1 MRGTNKEENMLHAS
15 RTGLRVMALVIG
27 TLAAASTASSQSQQ
41 QPAPGTEATPA
52 VGSQVQQM
60 KPDCPPKTAQGD
72 KQKEHPPTQAMDK
85 QVPTMTAEGGCP
97 DEKVAPGTTGQ
108 TK

>member
-1 MRGTNKEENMLHAS
+1 MGGHNKEEIMLHAS
-15 RTGLRVMALVIG
+15 RSGLRVMAFIIG

-41 QPAPGTEATPA
+41 KAPGTEATPA
-52 VGSQVQQM
+52 MGDQVKQM

-97 DEKVAPGTTGQ
+97 DEKVPPGTTGQ